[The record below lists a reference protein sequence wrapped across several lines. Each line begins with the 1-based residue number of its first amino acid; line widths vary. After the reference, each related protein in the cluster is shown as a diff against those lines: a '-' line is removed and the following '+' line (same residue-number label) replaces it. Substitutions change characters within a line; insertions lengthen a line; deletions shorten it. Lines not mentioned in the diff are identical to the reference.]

1 MGDNKKS
8 IKTEK
13 KVIVKKEIIKRE
25 NENLVNVFT
34 FIITVIII
42 TAGMFFSGN
51 AFSIDIKIV
60 KEKNNEILIDLQGQS
75 NTYLE
80 NLETAKKLS
89 WTDKNKNFVDHFN
102 NFQKYPLAFKRRGEK
117 TLIEAQAYCSQE
129 AIGENFKNKTR
140 EKNFDNY
147 QYDFNN
153 CMSQFIPFLTEDAD
167 CDLETVSWGNCSG
180 EVVNGFVGDGE
191 TSKLIVNTVA
201 GQEGY
206 FVFRCNNGVV
216 DPVVDVC
223 SGGEQIECEI
233 TEEQNIQ
240 QPINNLEEASYLRTA
255 EQNKCDFTVSPQT
268 ITGGSSVVIENEP
281 FEEIP
286 FDPMFPTPMVN
297 QNTGQLT
304 LSCNDG
310 TLATSTLCEPEFSS
324 CDATSVW
331 LSSWLPYDIGG
342 YVNKY
347 GGRYGYSAYQ
357 VNQIFADSVI
367 NKASSM
373 SSDLN
378 FEIPNMEHGEVLRV
392 PFGQEENW
400 RGEKITDTDV
410 VVSCKD
416 GITIVEDFRYNVETI
431 DGCTHKQLVDY
442 WGNSDIF
449 PEGVKW
455 EQNDNFTLN
464 SLCGLDDN
472 DTSRCLWIGSAYTK
486 GELMPRKTTRDYSE
500 RIPSHFLKL
509 SKDLRY
515 FSDERL
521 ALYNDYLTQHKE
533 KISNKTCFHNEISMS
548 EHMPN
553 GFIRAGESIK
563 VSSESQFYEG
573 YKEYTCQSYTDFMG
587 VSSYYWSTTNK
598 TDQCDLKTW
607 KRFSSFGKNTAELN
621 RLTEGRQCLFM
632 GHSACG
638 EKRFYSEGE
647 RLYCPEV
654 FLGDRND
661 YICEQGV
668 FKKIRLCELPIEPL
682 DDSIKHEWEYSWKV
696 GTRYS
701 GNTLTQ
707 WNNTIQ
713 GTEGNWVSVYDEV
726 DLGSGITTECER
738 RYECVAGDHENR
750 IPLHWNMTVNNC
762 GHLNPQNYCTDTV
775 ELYGN
780 TVNVDIEGNNKETF
794 ELTVE
799 DQTSNLSQ
807 NCEVEL
813 SCLFDYQSGSM
824 RLNVTNDTC
833 EGIDFGGRR
842 CYTGLGITCD

>member
-1 MGDNKKS
+1 MGDKKKS

-13 KVIVKKEIIKRE
+13 KVVVKKEIRISKHE
-25 NENLVNVFT
+25 KLVNIFT
-34 FIITVIII
+34 FLFVLVIITF
-42 TAGMFFSGN
+42 GLLFSDN

-60 KEKNNEILIDLQGQS
+60 KERNNEILIDLQGQS

-89 WTDKNKNFVDHFN
+89 STYKNNNFVDHFN
-102 NFQKYPLAFKRRGEK
+102 NFKNYPLAFKRRGEK
-117 TLIEAQAYCSQE
+117 TLIEAQAYCSQD
-129 AIGENFKNKTR
+129 AIRENLTNQSR
-140 EKNFDNY
+140 SFDTYN
-147 QYDFNN
+147 YDFNN

-191 TSKLIVNTVA
+191 TSKLIMNTVA

-216 DPVVDVC
+216 DPVIEVC
-223 SGGEQIECEI
+223 NGGEQLECEI
-233 TEEQNIQ
+233 TEEQLIT

-255 EQNKCDFTVSPQT
+255 EQNKCDFKVSPQT
-268 ITGGSSVVIENEP
+268 ITGGSSVVIENKP
-281 FEEIP
+281 FEA
-286 FDPMFPTPMVN
+286 MNPTPSVN
-297 QNTGQLT
+297 QNKGQLT

-347 GGRYGYSAYQ
+347 GGRYGYSSFQ
-357 VNQIFADSVI
+357 VNQIFADSII
-367 NKASSM
+367 NEASKISY
-373 SSDLN
+373 DFN
-378 FEIPNMEHGEVLRV
+378 FEIPTMEHGEVLRV
-392 PFGQEENW
+392 PFGEEENW

-416 GITIVEDFRYNVETI
+416 GITIIEDFRYNIETI

-442 WGNSDIF
+442 WGNTNYF
-449 PEGVKW
+449 PDGVKW

-464 SLCGLDDN
+464 ELCGLDDN
-472 DTSRCLWIGSAYTK
+472 DTSRCLWIGSQFTK
-486 GELMPRKTTRDYSE
+486 GELIPKKTTRDYSE
-500 RIPSHFLKL
+500 RMPSHFVAVGEP
-509 SKDLRY
+509 RY
-515 FSDERL
+515 FSNERM
-521 ALYNDYLTQHKE
+521 ALYNDYLEQHKE

-548 EHMPN
+548 EYMPN
-553 GFIRAGESIK
+553 GFIRAGESIR

-573 YKEYTCQSYTDFMG
+573 YKEYTCKSYTSYTG
-587 VSSYYWSTTNK
+587 VPSYYWSTNYK

-607 KRFSSFGKNTAELN
+607 KRFNSFGKTTAELN

-632 GHSACG
+632 GHPACG

-654 FLGDRND
+654 FLGDRN
-661 YICEQGV
+661 YYTCKESLFRKVSFCQ
-668 FKKIRLCELPIEPL
+668 LPIEPL
-682 DDSIKHEWEYSWKV
+682 ENSINHEWEYSWKI

-713 GTEGNWVSVYDEV
+713 GVEGTTVSVYDDV
-726 DLGSGITTECER
+726 NLASGINIECER
-738 RYECVAGDHENR
+738 RYECVEGDHDNR
-750 IPLHWNMTVNNC
+750 MPLHWVMTLNNC
-762 GHLNPQNYCTDTV
+762 G
-775 ELYGN
+775 
-780 TVNVDIEGNNKETF
+780 F
-794 ELTVE
+794 LTP
-799 DQTSNLSQ
+799 
-807 NCEVEL
+807 
-813 SCLFDYQSGSM
+813 
-824 RLNVTNDTC
+824 
-833 EGIDFGGRR
+833 
-842 CYTGLGITCD
+842 